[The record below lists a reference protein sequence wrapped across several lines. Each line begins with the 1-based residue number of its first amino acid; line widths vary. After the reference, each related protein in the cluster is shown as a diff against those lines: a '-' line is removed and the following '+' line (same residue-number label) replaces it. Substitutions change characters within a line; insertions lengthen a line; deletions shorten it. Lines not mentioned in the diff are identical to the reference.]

1 MYRLALGFALAAT
14 VQAANAACIPIL
26 GTVQTDP
33 DETCKI
39 QDYYDDPIF
48 LGAPNCFRVTMKLA
62 GILPATGYAGLTME
76 PGPQV
81 VQDFRQVL
89 TARSTFSL
97 AGTRVYTAEVLVQSG
112 GFVTEQ
118 SIITGTDGRGL
129 FRNVTGGFTVLGN
142 SIGQPAQ
149 VRGQLCTP

>member
-1 MYRLALGFALAAT
+1 MHRLALGIALA
-14 VQAANAACIPIL
+14 VSLQAAQGGCLPIL

-33 DETCKI
+33 DETCKVL
-39 QDYYDDPIF
+39 DYYDDPIF

-62 GILPATGYAGLTME
+62 GILPSTGYAGLTLE
-76 PGPQV
+76 PGPLV

-112 GFVTEQ
+112 DFVTEQ

-129 FRNVTGGFTVLGN
+129 FRNVTGGFTVSGN
-142 SIGQPAQ
+142 SLGQPAQ